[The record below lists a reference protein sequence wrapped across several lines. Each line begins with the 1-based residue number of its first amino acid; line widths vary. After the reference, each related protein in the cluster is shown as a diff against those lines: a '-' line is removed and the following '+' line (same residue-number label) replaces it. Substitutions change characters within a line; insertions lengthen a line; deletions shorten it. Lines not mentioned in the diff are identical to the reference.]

1 MAGGT
6 VRHGRRGEGVVD
18 HLLVLTLAFLGIV
31 VAAYVWMPDFR
42 RAVATLVTDS
52 LESVGYEIPENF

>member
-1 MAGGT
+1 M
-6 VRHGRRGEGVVD
+6 D
-18 HLLVLTLAFLGIV
+18 HLLVLTLAFLAIV

-42 RAVATLVTDS
+42 RAVATVVTDS

>member
-1 MAGGT
+1 MVGRRS
-6 VRHGRRGEGVVD
+6 RHSRRGEGIVD
-18 HLLVLTLAFLGIV
+18 HLLVLTLAFLAIV

-42 RAVATLVTDS
+42 RAVATVVTDS